1 MIMKHLFILCLSFLI
16 STADAQQAIRFINL
30 TGTAEHIVD
39 ADEIVFNIQVRTTA
53 KSLDEAKKKN
63 DEQISNI
70 RKILA
75 ELNIKKD
82 DFEIHPIS
90 LGKEY
95 EWQNNKRVDKGF
107 FAATNVTFKLKDFS
121 RYYEATDKLASSDNF
136 TVNSYYNLSNFE
148 FYNKTTY
155 QKALIAEK
163 EKAEYMTKALNINIG
178 KVLEIEETGD
188 YQPPMLMRNK
198 MEMDSA
204 SGETIAGKITI
215 RKSIQVK
222 FELID

>member
-1 MIMKHLFILCLSFLI
+1 MKHLFILCLSFLI

-121 RYYEATDKLASSDNF
+121 RYYEYARIL
-136 TVNSYYNLSNFE
+136 SYRLRTRNIFIAKRGNHKGNLLR
-148 FYNKTTY
+148 
-155 QKALIAEK
+155 Q
-163 EKAEYMTKALNINIG
+163 
-178 KVLEIEETGD
+178 
-188 YQPPMLMRNK
+188 
-198 MEMDSA
+198 
-204 SGETIAGKITI
+204 
-215 RKSIQVK
+215 QV
-222 FELID
+222 I